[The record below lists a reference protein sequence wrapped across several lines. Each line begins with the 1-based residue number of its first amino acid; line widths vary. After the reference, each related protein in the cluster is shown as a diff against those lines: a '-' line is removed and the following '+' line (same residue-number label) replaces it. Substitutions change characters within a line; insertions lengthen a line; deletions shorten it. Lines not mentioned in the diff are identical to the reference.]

1 MTAEKRPSPY
11 SRGTMG
17 NAPRFTVVVPTR
29 DRPRA
34 LARCLAALE
43 QQEGC
48 GEFEIVV
55 VDDGSSQA
63 DEVAGA
69 VAQSR
74 RARLIRTAPVGSSP
88 ARNHGVRAA
97 RGPIILLV
105 DDDCEPRDGWAAALL
120 ATLERGADIAAGRG
134 VNADSSGP
142 FGEATQTVLD
152 HLTLQ
157 SRLPGGE
164 VGFAP
169 TYNLACRRSVLL
181 EVPFDERYGNS
192 GADRDWCVRL
202 AQRGYA
208 IVLDPDAVVDHRQ
221 TFDLGLFWIKH
232 HSYGRGSARFHRT
245 QGVRFERPGFYVG
258 LLRAGFGRGPKV
270 GIAVC
275 LAQLATAAGFAT
287 EALSLR
293 RS

>member
-1 MTAEKRPSPY
+1 MTTEKRPGPY

-17 NAPRFTVVVPTR
+17 NGPRFTVVVPTR

-34 LARCLAALE
+34 LARCLAALG
-43 QQEGC
+43 QQKGC
-48 GEFEIVV
+48 GDFEIVV
-55 VDDGSSQA
+55 VDDGSNEA

-69 VAQSR
+69 VVQNCL
-74 RARLIRTAPVGSSP
+74 ARLIRTAQAGSSP
-88 ARNHGVRAA
+88 ARNRGVRAA
-97 RGPIILLV
+97 RSPIILLV
-105 DDDCEPRDGWAAALL
+105 DDDCEPRGGWAAALL
-120 ATLERGADIAAGRG
+120 ARLEQGADVAAGLC
-134 VNADSSGP
+134 VNGNSSDA

-157 SRLPGGE
+157 SRRPAGE

-181 EVPFDERYGNS
+181 EVPFDESYGNS
-192 GADRDWCVRL
+192 GADRDWCARL

-208 IVLDPDAVVDHRQ
+208 IVLDPGAVVDHRQ
-221 TFDLGLFWIKH
+221 LLDLRRFWSKH
-232 HSYGRGSARFHRT
+232 HWYGRGSARFHRM
-245 QGVRFERPGFYVG
+245 QGVQLERPRFYLR
-258 LLRAGFGRGPKV
+258 LLRAGFQRGPKV
-270 GIAVC
+270 GAAVC

-287 EALSLR
+287 EALLLR